1 MPTRPPAEPK
11 AATLVGAA
19 LFNHRVEQTYP
30 TGPAVDEESVQDV
43 IVRLLADDEKLDEA
57 ARTVVLDALAGV
69 IDQGEGNADAD
80 WSPTFLSTIK
90 VSGFRGIGSTAK
102 LDLHPAPGLTVISGR
117 NGSGKSSFAEA
128 LEVALT
134 GTSYRWRER
143 QSLWSESWRNLHK
156 PNPCAVRVDFAR
168 EGSGPVAVGVDWDAD
183 AELADCALWTLASD
197 GTRVDGIDGLGW
209 THPLELYRPVLSYEE
224 LGRLFDGGP
233 SVLYDALAKLL
244 GLEVLTAVEKRL
256 AADLKVAKESRDAA
270 DAQRRALLGALGEA
284 ADERAEHVV
293 KLLKKRPPPLD
304 DIVAMV
310 TGGAAPE
317 LNMAPALRALSEL
330 AVPTIEEI
338 EASASRLRSAVAGV
352 QRAAVESAALI
363 DKRVELLQS
372 ALEFHQ
378 HAGDTDC
385 PVCGSGRLDTDWA
398 EAARSAVAGAEAA
411 LTEYRAATGE
421 LKAARQS
428 AEGLVVGFVP
438 AAAVPG
444 VELPGLQNYNDAG
457 GKARVLPAD
466 HLEAAEHLESMLV
479 DAVGAAEILRAEAAT
494 ALAAHEDAWAP
505 LAARVAAWALDERQA
520 RACDDRL
527 KAMTTAKKWV
537 TDNGTEFR
545 NLRLKPIAAQAR
557 QIWSQLRQESNVDLG
572 DITLAGSATKR
583 KAVLEGSVDG
593 QGAQA
598 LSVMSQGEQNAVAL
612 ALFLPR
618 ATSVKSPF
626 RFVVLDDPIQA
637 MDPAKID
644 GFVRILTEIADTHQ
658 VIVFSH
664 DDRLASVVRQTGV
677 NARLIEVI
685 RQSGSKVTAVPN
697 VDPARRL
704 VSDAHAM
711 IKDEYLAPEV
721 KSRVAPSLFRMAL
734 ESIAYQVH
742 FAKQSIAGH
751 SRVAAEELWEKAK
764 TTRTRLALAILGD
777 SGADLSDW
785 LRVKPYRRNALDI
798 GNAGAHGA
806 HGVQEADVSDLRR
819 TVKDVLAE
827 Q

>member
-1 MPTRPPAEPK
+1 
-11 AATLVGAA
+11 
-19 LFNHRVEQTYP
+19 LFNHRVDQTSLNSL
-30 TGPAVDEESVQDV
+30 TTDEESVQDV

-57 ARTVVLDALAGV
+57 ARAVVFDALEQV
-69 IDQGEGNADAD
+69 VDQSDGNADTD
-80 WSPTFLSTIK
+80 WSSTFLSTIK

-128 LEVALT
+128 LELALT

-168 EGSGPVAVGVDWDAD
+168 EGSGPVTVGVDWDTD
-183 AELADCALWTLASD
+183 AELADRALWTQSD
-197 GTRVDGIDGLGW
+197 GERVEGIDGLGW

-224 LGRLFDGGP
+224 LGRLFEGGP

-244 GLEVLTAVEKRL
+244 GLEALTVVEKKL

-270 DAQRRALLGALGEA
+270 DAERRELLAALGAA
-284 ADERAEHVV
+284 TDERAERVV

-304 DIVAMV
+304 EIVAVV
-310 TGGAAPE
+310 TGAGRPE
-317 LNMAPALRALSEL
+317 LNVVPALRALSEL
-330 AVPTIEEI
+330 AVPPIDEL
-338 EASASRLRSAVAGV
+338 EACASRLRSAVAGV
-352 QRAAVESAALI
+352 QRTAVEAAALV
-363 DKRVELLQS
+363 DKRVGVLQS
-372 ALEFHQ
+372 ALDFHQ

-385 PVCGSGRLDTDWA
+385 PVCGEGRLDADWA
-398 EAARSAVAGAEAA
+398 ARTRAAIEDAETVLA
-411 LTEYRAATGE
+411 EYRSATGE
-421 LKAARQS
+421 LKIARQ
-428 AEGLVVGFVP
+428 AADNLVAGF
-438 AAAVPG
+438 AAAVDIPG
-444 VELPGLQNYNDAG
+444 VELPGLQTYNDAAA
-457 GKARVLPAD
+457 KARALPD
-466 HLEAAEHLESMLV
+466 GDLEMAAHLESILI
-479 DAVGAAEILRAEAAT
+479 DAVGAAEVLHDEAT
-494 ALAAHEDAWAP
+494 AALADHEDAWAP
-505 LAARVAAWALDERQA
+505 LAAQVAAWVLNERQA
-520 RACDDRL
+520 RASDDRL
-527 KAMTTAKKWV
+527 KAMNAAKKWV
-537 TDNGTEFR
+537 IDNGIEFR
-545 NLRLKPIAAQAR
+545 NMRLKPIAAQAR
-557 QIWSQLRQESNVDLG
+557 QIWSQLRQESNVDLAE
-572 DITLAGSATKR
+572 ITLAGTATKR

-593 QGAQA
+593 QPAQA

-644 GFVRILTEIADTHQ
+644 GFVHILTDIASTHQ
-658 VIVFSH
+658 VVVFSH
-664 DDRLASVVRQTGV
+664 DDRLASTVRQTGV

-685 RQSGSKVTAVPN
+685 RETGSKVTARLN
-697 VDPARRL
+697 VDPAGRL

-711 IKDEYLAPEV
+711 IKDEDLPPAV

-742 FAKQSIAGH
+742 FAKQSMAGQL
-751 SRVAAEELWEKAK
+751 RVAAEDEWEAAR
-764 TTRTRLALAILGD
+764 TTRTRLALAVLGD
-777 SGADLSDW
+777 ATADLTNW
-785 LRVKPYRRNALDI
+785 LHAKPHRKNALAI

-806 HGVQEADVSDLRR
+806 HGVEESDVSDLRR
-819 TVKDVLAE
+819 TVKDIVAE